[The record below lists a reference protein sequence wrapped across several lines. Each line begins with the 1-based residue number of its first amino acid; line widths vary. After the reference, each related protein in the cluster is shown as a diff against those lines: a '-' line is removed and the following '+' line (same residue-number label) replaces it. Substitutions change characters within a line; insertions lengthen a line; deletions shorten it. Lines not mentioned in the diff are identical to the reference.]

1 MNTNNQEIMTGGPVD
16 GEVRVPDAPKKD
28 EGFVYEG
35 LGGKKIT
42 DPKELAT
49 YAKEIEARAI
59 QAEIERERAS
69 KTQPTMNA
77 PVVEEKT
84 DEDNIEDLLFQDPK
98 KAIKLIEERAE
109 TRVKKMLDAKDAT
122 QKFWD
127 DFYTENPDL
136 KSHDRVV
143 QLITR
148 EKWNEVANIPLA
160 EAKKRLVDESRKM
173 INSIRGEEGTKTV
186 VNRTSASTLG
196 SSGEQLPRVSVPQ
209 EVAGNFCDEIKKFQR
224 RA

>member
-1 MNTNNQEIMTGGPVD
+1 MKTNEEPIITGGPVD
-16 GEVRVPDAPKKD
+16 GDIKADETPKK
-28 EGFVYEG
+28 EESFVYEG

-42 DPKELAT
+42 DPKELAN
-49 YAKEIEARAI
+49 YAKELEAKAVEA
-59 QAEIERERAS
+59 QLAKERS
-69 KTQPTMNA
+69 STYQPTMTA
-77 PVVEEKT
+77 PVEEKKT

-98 KAIKLIEERAE
+98 KAIQLIEERAE
-109 TRVKKMLDAKDAT
+109 RRVKSMLDQKDAT
-122 QKFWD
+122 QKFWT

-136 KSHDRVV
+136 KSYDRVV

-148 EKWNEVANIPLA
+148 EKWNEVANIPLT

-173 INSIRGEEGTKTV
+173 INSIKGEEGTKTV

-196 SSGEQLPRVSVPQ
+196 SSGEQLPRVAVPQ
-209 EVAGNFCDEIKKFQR
+209 EGAGSFCDEIKKFQR